1 LDARGSAAA
10 GRKLTLD
17 WVLRKE
23 KLPAKKKGRDQSPA
37 LKSKDELV

>member
-17 WVLRKE
+17 WGLGKE
-23 KLPAKKKGRDQSPA
+23 KLPAKRKGRDRFPA
-37 LKSKDELV
+37 L